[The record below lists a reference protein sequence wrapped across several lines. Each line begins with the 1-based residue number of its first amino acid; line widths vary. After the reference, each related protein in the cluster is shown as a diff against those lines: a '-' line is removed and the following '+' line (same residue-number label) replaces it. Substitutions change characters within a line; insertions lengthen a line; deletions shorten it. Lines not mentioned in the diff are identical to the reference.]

1 MKLHNYLPLAESQRR
16 AVTDTDQANPQCLV
30 FLPQSSNWTIFFR
43 DRNIY
48 KTYILFSSNVFLLNI
63 AKTNYKV
70 VTGPVTS
77 GSKFLLVQKHFA
89 LVQD

>member
-1 MKLHNYLPLAESQRR
+1 MTKLHNYLPLAESERR
-16 AVTDTDQANPQCLV
+16 VTDTDQANPQCLV
-30 FLPQSSNWTIFFR
+30 FSPRSSNWTIFFC

-48 KTYILFSSNVFLLNI
+48 KTCILFSPNVFLLNI

>member
-1 MKLHNYLPLAESQRR
+1 MTCHNYLTLAESQRR
-16 AVTDTDQANPQCLV
+16 VMDTDQANPQCLV
-30 FLPQSSNWTIFFR
+30 FLPQYSNWTIFFR

-48 KTYILFSSNVFLLNI
+48 KTCILFSPNVFFLNI
-63 AKTNYKV
+63 ATTNYKV

-77 GSKFLLVQKHFA
+77 GSKFLLAQKHFA

>member
-1 MKLHNYLPLAESQRR
+1 MKLHNYLTLAESQRR
-16 AVTDTDQANPQCLV
+16 VTDTDQANPQCLV
-30 FLPQSSNWTIFFR
+30 FGPQSSNWTIFFR

-48 KTYILFSSNVFLLNI
+48 KTCTFLNI

-77 GSKFLLVQKHFA
+77 GSEFLLVQKHFA

>member
-1 MKLHNYLPLAESQRR
+1 MKLPNYLALAESQRR
-16 AVTDTDQANPQCLV
+16 VTDTDQANPQCLV
-30 FLPQSSNWTIFFR
+30 FWPQSSNRTIFFC

-48 KTYILFSSNVFLLNI
+48 MMCIFLNI

-77 GSKFLLVQKHFA
+77 GSEFLLVQKHFA

>member
-1 MKLHNYLPLAESQRR
+1 MKLHNHLIPLAESQRR
-16 AVTDTDQANPQCLV
+16 VTDTDQANPQCLV
-30 FLPQSSNWTIFFR
+30 FSSQSSNWTIFFH

-48 KTYILFSSNVFLLNI
+48 KTCILFSPSVFLLNI

-70 VTGPVTS
+70 VTDPVTS

-89 LVQD
+89 LVHD